1 MSIAAAVF
9 IVAVGAIL
17 RYAVND
23 DVQGVDLQTVGLI
36 LMIAG
41 IVGLAL
47 SLFVELTGRRRD
59 RYVEVRDER
68 DLPPPRY

>member
-9 IVAVGAIL
+9 ITAVGAIL

-23 DVQGVDLQTVGLI
+23 DIQGVDLQTVGLI

-41 IVGLAL
+41 IVGLVIT
-47 SLFVELTGRRRD
+47 LFVEFTGRRRRVD
-59 RYVEVRDER
+59 VYDER
-68 DLPPPRY
+68 DVPPPPRY

>member
-9 IVAVGAIL
+9 ITAVGAIL

-23 DVQGVDLQTVGLI
+23 NIQGIDLQTVGLI

-41 IVGLAL
+41 IVGLAI
-47 SLFVELTGRRRD
+47 SLIVEFTGRRRVT
-59 RYVEVRDER
+59 RYNDR
-68 DLPPPRY
+68 DLPPRY

>member
-9 IVAVGAIL
+9 ITAVGAIL

-23 DVQGVDLQTVGLI
+23 DIQGVDLQIVGLI

-41 IVGLAL
+41 IVGLAI
-47 SLFVELTGRRRD
+47 SLAVEFSSRRTYRD
-59 RYVEVRDER
+59 DV
-68 DLPPPRY
+68 PPRR